1 MTNAPT
7 IHVIPFGKCR
17 EHVSEALPAFGQ
29 LGCKLVEPSALPV
42 SKPAEGEPAGAAQRL
57 SIAVLD
63 DRDEALIGD
72 VERVAAIATAPFV
85 VFYVRAAER
94 ASQARAWRL
103 AERWRACVIEVESP
117 PVAIA
122 ALRCLAEPLTVPG
135 LVAFD
140 FAAVADALSAPSA
153 GTCHTVTYGADHGT
167 WREPASWRPALA
179 DAERVLLSIR
189 CAAPTTL
196 SEFNDVCE
204 KLTSLAA
211 RATFDLS
218 CNVVSDG
225 HPAITVIGLATA
237 TRKEG

>member
-1 MTNAPT
+1 MTSAPT
-7 IHVIPFGKCR
+7 IHVIPFGQCR
-17 EHVSEALPAFGQ
+17 EHVSEALPELGQ
-29 LGCKLVEPSALPV
+29 LGCKLVDPSALRA
-42 SKPAEGEPAGAAQRL
+42 SQTAEGEPAGDAPRL

-63 DRDEALIGD
+63 DRDEARLGD
-72 VERVAAIATAPFV
+72 VERVAAIASTPFV
-85 VFYVRAAER
+85 VFYVRDADR

-103 AERWRACVIEVESP
+103 AERWRACVIEVEST

-122 ALRCLAEPLTVPG
+122 ALRCLAEPITVPG

-140 FAAVADALSAPSA
+140 FAAVADAISAPSA

-196 SEFNDVCE
+196 SEFNDICA
-204 KLTSLAA
+204 KLTSLAP
-211 RATFDLS
+211 RATFELS

-225 HPAITVIGLATA
+225 RPAITVIGLATA
-237 TRKEG
+237 TRNGG